1 MASPKYRTVKGNSSL
16 AADPF
21 YVAIPQHSRTMM
33 KSETYNY
40 CAEKTGYKPTQI
52 RAAFLGLKQYLI
64 NNANK
69 GNVTYMDGIASIRNY
84 VRGSFESLSGPWVKG
99 KNYLFVQAVE
109 MDPFK
114 TLLAGTIPVNDTEGA
129 SPRINTVLDEVTRE
143 YDVIVGTNAFSIA
156 GSDLAPDATKD
167 DEYVAVV
174 DDMGVETKAE
184 ITFSDLQNVKAQ
196 FAAPVDQGEYRLV
209 VHTRS
214 GMGEEFGVKVAS
226 RKITIA

>member
-1 MASPKYRTVKGNSSL
+1 MANLKYRTVKGNSSL

-21 YVAIPQHSRTMM
+21 YVAIPQHSRSMA
-33 KSETYNY
+33 KNETYNY

-84 VRGSFESLSGPWVKG
+84 VKGAFESLSGPWVKG
-99 KNYLFVQAVE
+99 KNYLLVQAVE

-143 YDVIVGTNAFSIA
+143 YDVIVGTHEFSIA

-196 FAAPVDQGEYRLV
+196 FAAPVDPGEYKLV

-226 RKITIA
+226 RKITIG